1 MEFGTHEK
9 YKLGKRFTFILIL
22 LNLLFLIQFMTL
34 NSISYVPDYGYTFSR
49 KVIIKATNDSLQVI
63 EDKVD
68 IVSKPLS
75 KSLSLPVKVERYFAF
90 I

>member
-1 MEFGTHEK
+1 MQFGTHEK

-34 NSISYVPDYGYTFSR
+34 KSISYVPDYGYTFSR

-75 KSLSLPVKVERYFAF
+75 KPRPVKVERYFAF